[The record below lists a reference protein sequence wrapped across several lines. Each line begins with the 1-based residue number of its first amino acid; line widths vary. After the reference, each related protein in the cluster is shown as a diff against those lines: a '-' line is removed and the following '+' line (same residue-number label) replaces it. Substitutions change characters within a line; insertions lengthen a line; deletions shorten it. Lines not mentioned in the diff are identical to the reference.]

1 MPDCSCNSFPDGEKR
16 IWCQRHQV
24 WKTRHWV
31 ELCQT
36 RADYRRAWDE
46 GRGPGQ
52 VKGAPPG
59 KTTIKRTPRAKN
71 VGDHMKDVIS
81 ELKIHPKRG
90 CGCDALANSMNCLGP
105 FGCKANRDKLVEKL
119 KTNAKRYSWGDVA
132 TAVAN
137 AAKNAAVAA
146 VHLERVWIPNP
157 LDPYGSMLDEAI
169 RRTESAP
176 S

>member
-1 MPDCSCNSFPDGEKR
+1 MPDCDCNQFPENER
-16 IWCQRHQV
+16 LMWCERHHC
-24 WKTRHWV
+24 WKTRNWV
-31 ELCQT
+31 KLCQT
-36 RADYRRAWDE
+36 RADYRKAWDE

-52 VKGAPPG
+52 TRTDVDKPSQPRKPRVKG
-59 KTTIKRTPRAKN
+59 
-71 VGDHMKDVIS
+71 VGDHMKDLTAA
-81 ELKIHPKRG
+81 LKLSPKQG
-90 CGCDALANSMNCLGP
+90 CGCQSLANEMNRLGP
-105 FGCKANRDKLVEKL
+105 DGCRRERTRLVGKLE
-119 KTNAKRYSWGDVA
+119 TNAQRYSWGDVA

-169 RRTESAP
+169 RRTEATP